1 MFPGF
6 LLTQTLKTMQNLFP
20 RLSGKLRHSIGMI
33 ALLLISV
40 TTGYSQGNNP
50 GPGHGNASPE
60 DRAKRQ
66 TEMMKEN
73 LSLTAAQEPKV
84 SSINL
89 KYAKKMEDVRK
100 ISDTAVQRKTFQ
112 NLNKQ
117 KEGELKAVLTADQ
130 FKSYLKQVEE
140 QKARRRQM
148 QH

>member
-1 MFPGF
+1 MKNMSNCMTRT
-6 LLTQTLKTMQNLFP
+6 LRLTV
-20 RLSGKLRHSIGMI
+20 GAI
-33 ALLLISV
+33 ALLLIFVPSA
-40 TTGYSQGNNP
+40 YSQGNQP
-50 GPGHGNASPE
+50 GMGHGNQTPE
-60 DRAKRQ
+60 ERAKHQ

-84 SSINL
+84 SAINL

-100 ISDTAVQRKTFQ
+100 ITDTAVQHKTFQ

-117 KEGELKAVLTADQ
+117 KEGELQVVLTPDQ

-140 QKARRRQM
+140 MKARRNGM